1 MKSINRDNLEKALV
15 KKNLKKQQKGM
26 IVDTKRPHP
35 DLTLKTSLADRKKKI
50 HTLGKQ
56 PSDKTGQQQ
65 EREVKKLRKREKKE
79 NRKGKG
85 LKKGEL
91 DNRILKQGR

>member
-35 DLTLKTSLADRKKKI
+35 DLTLKTSLADRKTFI
-50 HTLGKQ
+50 HTL
-56 PSDKTGQQQ
+56 S
-65 EREVKKLRKREKKE
+65 L
-79 NRKGKG
+79 
-85 LKKGEL
+85 
-91 DNRILKQGR
+91 